1 MDIEEDMFLI
11 HFHPSLC
18 GRSFSPL
25 KGKCVNTFAM
35 GQLSNRYWIS
45 EDTAVWRA
53 RNIIFSWIK
62 SFTIKFCFIPY
73 SIFSLWWKSYI
84 LPKLRWSGKN
94 TLTICWHVI
103 KRYDCQGLEE
113 NPVSFAG
120 EWTRCFDIFMGLF
133 NPAFSISQSCIR

>member
-1 MDIEEDMFLI
+1 MRKMFLI

-62 SFTIKFCFIPY
+62 SFAIKFCFIPY
-73 SIFSLWWKSYI
+73 SIFSLMGNLKFCQNSGEAEQI
-84 LPKLRWSGKN
+84 L
-94 TLTICWHVI
+94 
-103 KRYDCQGLEE
+103 
-113 NPVSFAG
+113 
-120 EWTRCFDIFMGLF
+120 
-133 NPAFSISQSCIR
+133 